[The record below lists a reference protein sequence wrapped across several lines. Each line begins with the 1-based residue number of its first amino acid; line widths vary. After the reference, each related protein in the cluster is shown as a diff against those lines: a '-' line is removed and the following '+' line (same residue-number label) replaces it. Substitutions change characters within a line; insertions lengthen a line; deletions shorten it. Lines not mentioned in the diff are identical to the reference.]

1 PAGAPELT
9 VGELATRIWRGA
21 GLEGEPHVEL
31 LGIRRGETLG
41 EVLVGP
47 GERVAAEAYPGI
59 MEIESDLST
68 AAASW
73 VAERSGADGS
83 REAARG
89 GGRAGRDG
97 PGLIGPACRHR
108 PTSRRSRL
116 AKLVGVR
123 EEASVTQRDGDQA

>member
-73 VAERSGADGS
+73 VAERIGADSS
-83 REAARG
+83 REAAREVW
-89 GGRAGRDG
+89 RAAMER
-97 PGLIGPACRHR
+97 PGLIVPVTTPDAGG
-108 PTSRRSRL
+108 RR
-116 AKLVGVR
+116 A
-123 EEASVTQRDGDQA
+123 